1 MSFTLALAQC
11 SHTKEN
17 SRKAILEMA
26 ECWFKRAFEQG
37 ADLLVFPEGF
47 MGKYSVEEKRFFVT
61 PEPIDGFFC
70 TQMSALAKK
79 YAMHC
84 IFTFNESNGE
94 DKPFNTAVLLNSD
107 GEVIGLYRKVHLF
120 DTDFIKESSRVSP
133 GGSLFEPIATQLG
146 KIGLAICYDIRFPEL
161 ARYEALHGCQLLI
174 IPAAWFDGC
183 LKLEQWHT
191 LLRARAIENEMFVAG
206 LSRPDEGCIG
216 NSIVFGPDGKV
227 IASGGSVD
235 ELICANIDINEIDKV
250 RKKMPVF
257 KHRKPEL
264 YN

>member
-17 SRKAILEMA
+17 SREAILEMA
-26 ECWFKRAFEQG
+26 EGWFKRAFEQG

-47 MGKYSVEEKRFFVT
+47 MGKYSVEEERFFVA

-79 YAMHC
+79 HAMHC
-84 IFTFNESNGE
+84 VFTFNESNGE
-94 DKPFNTAVLLNSD
+94 DKPFNTAVLVNSD
-107 GEVIGLYRKVHLF
+107 GEVIGSYRKVHLF
-120 DTDFIKESSRVSP
+120 DIDFIKESSRVCA
-133 GGSLFEPIATQLG
+133 GDSLFDPVETVLG
-146 KIGLAICYDIRFPEL
+146 KIGLAVCYDIRFPEL

-174 IPAAWFDGC
+174 IPAAWFDGD
-183 LKLEQWHT
+183 LKLEHWHT

-206 LSRPDEGCIG
+206 LSRPDEGCVG
-216 NSIVFGPDGKV
+216 NSVVFDPDGKV
-227 IASGGSVD
+227 IASGGSTD

-257 KHRKPEL
+257 KHRKPEF